1 MKTLL
6 QLNSSIFSSG
16 GQSTRLADTFVAAW
30 REDNPGAKL
39 ILRDLARD
47 PLPHLDG
54 ARFQAFIAQTE
65 ARTPEQQA
73 MVDASDA
80 LVAELKRADVIVLGL
95 PMYNFGP
102 PSTLKAYFDHIA
114 RAGVT
119 FRYTDKGSV
128 GLLTGK
134 KAYVFAARGGK
145 YAGTALE
152 SQTPFVRQYL
162 NFVGIEDIEFVY
174 AEGLA
179 MDEESKAAGLDQA
192 RKAIGRLLVAE
203 SPKLAA

>member
-1 MKTLL
+1 M
-6 QLNSSIFSSG
+6 
-16 GQSTRLADTFVAAW
+16 
-30 REDNPGAKL
+30 
-39 ILRDLARD
+39 
-47 PLPHLDG
+47 
-54 ARFQAFIAQTE
+54 
-65 ARTPEQQA
+65 
-73 MVDASDA
+73 
-80 LVAELKRADVIVLGL
+80 
-95 PMYNFGP
+95 
-102 PSTLKAYFDHIA
+102 
-114 RAGVT
+114 
-119 FRYTDKGSV
+119 
-128 GLLTGK
+128 
-134 KAYVFAARGGK
+134 FAARGGK